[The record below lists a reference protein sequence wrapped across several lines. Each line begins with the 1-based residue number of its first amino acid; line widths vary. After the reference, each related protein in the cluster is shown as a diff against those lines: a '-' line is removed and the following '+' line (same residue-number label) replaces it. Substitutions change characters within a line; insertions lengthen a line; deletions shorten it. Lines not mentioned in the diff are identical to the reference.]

1 MSFLKTIQMF
11 VANNPGL
18 TNKEIAAALPR
29 YELHS
34 VQRAVC
40 RLVMLGR
47 ATRKG
52 GYRNYRYFA
61 QPPEGPV
68 AEVVPRLR
76 VERVKSVPAENQ
88 EPAVNPVVV
97 EMMQKAQELSDK
109 GLYQRAATVLM
120 EAFNRSKNE
129 EVREKIL
136 IERQRCLSRVQKVKA
151 PSDVWALAGNYARNA

>member
-1 MSFLKTIQMF
+1 RLEK
-11 VANNPGL
+11 GL
-18 TNKEIAAALPR
+18 RSKVVGHLQVIAP
-29 YELHS
+29 
-34 VQRAVC
+34 
-40 RLVMLGR
+40 
-47 ATRKG
+47 
-52 GYRNYRYFA
+52 
-61 QPPEGPV
+61 
-68 AEVVPRLR
+68 LR
-76 VERVKSVPAENQ
+76 VA
-88 EPAVNPVVV
+88 VV